1 MAKKHSVLKFIA
13 ASALAAVFAGM
24 TASFFRKRRE
34 KRMDDGFDDF
44 DSFDTYE
51 EAGKKDEIKK
61 EDSEKEASEDDAASL
76 PAVPEPQSLPPT

>member
-51 EAGKKDEIKK
+51 EAKQVMESLDEQYRSSAIVLESRK
-61 EDSEKEASEDDAASL
+61 
-76 PAVPEPQSLPPT
+76 

>member
-51 EAGKKDEIKK
+51 EAGKKDEIKPLRI
-61 EDSEKEASEDDAASL
+61 SGEAFTK
-76 PAVPEPQSLPPT
+76 VWQSCRIICQREGERAW